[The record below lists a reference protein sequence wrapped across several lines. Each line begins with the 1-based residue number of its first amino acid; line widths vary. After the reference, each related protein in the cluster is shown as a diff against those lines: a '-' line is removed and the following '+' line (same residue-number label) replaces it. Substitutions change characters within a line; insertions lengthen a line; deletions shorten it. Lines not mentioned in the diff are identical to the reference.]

1 MRDLLRIHEIIWT
14 NKHMNAMFAKV
25 VSMLKRDGYT
35 DPSIDLSDK
44 TISTAAFPGIEEPE
58 QIHKGKRRLK
68 ENYTNHWDMDC
79 LSRQD
84 VDKLYEEE
92 K

>member
-1 MRDLLRIHEIIWT
+1 
-14 NKHMNAMFAKV
+14 MNPMFVKV
-25 VSMLKRDGYT
+25 VSMLKANRHSE
-35 DPSIDLSDK
+35 PSINVSEES
-44 TISTAAFPGIEEPE
+44 ISTAAFPGAEEPE

-68 ENYTNHWDMDC
+68 ENYTNHWDMDY

-84 VDKLYEEE
+84 IDKLYQE

>member
-1 MRDLLRIHEIIWT
+1 MHT
-14 NKHMNAMFAKV
+14 MFTKI
-25 VSMLKRDGYT
+25 VSMFKINRYKKPLME
-35 DPSIDLSDK
+35 LSEMPV
-44 TISTAAFPGIEEPE
+44 TTAAYPGTEEPE

-68 ENYTNHWDMDC
+68 ENYTNHWDMDY

-84 VDKLYEEE
+84 VDKLYQEE

>member
-1 MRDLLRIHEIIWT
+1 
-14 NKHMNAMFAKV
+14 MNAMFTKI
-25 VSMLKRDGYT
+25 VSMLKRNRHIE
-35 DPSIDLSDK
+35 PSIDLSEK
-44 TISTAAFPGIEEPE
+44 AISTAAFPGAEEPE

-68 ENYTNHWDMDC
+68 ENYTNHWDMDY

-84 VDKLYEEE
+84 VDKLYQE

>member
-1 MRDLLRIHEIIWT
+1 MNRI
-14 NKHMNAMFAKV
+14 FGKV
-25 VSMLKRDGYT
+25 VSILMSNEISE
-35 DPSIDLSDK
+35 PSFDTSEK
-44 TISTAAFPGIEEPE
+44 TISTAAFPGTEEPE

-68 ENYTNHWDMDC
+68 ENYTNHWDMDY

-84 VDKLYEEE
+84 VDKLYQ